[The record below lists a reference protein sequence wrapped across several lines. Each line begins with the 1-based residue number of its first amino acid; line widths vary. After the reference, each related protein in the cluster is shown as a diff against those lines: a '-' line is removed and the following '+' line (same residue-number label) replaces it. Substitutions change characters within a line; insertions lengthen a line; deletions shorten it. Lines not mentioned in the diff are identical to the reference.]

1 MKYGILFRAF
11 VSKYNYKPTDTR
23 CSKLSYRE
31 LKYMAKLMYWDVK
44 NAVDG
49 SPILNPLNGYMRFSN
64 LVLKQ
69 RVYAALRLLFI

>member
-1 MKYGILFRAF
+1 MKYGKLFKAF

-31 LKYMAKLMYWDVK
+31 LKYMAKLMYYDVK
-44 NAVDG
+44 IAVNG

-64 LVLKQ
+64 HVLKQ
-69 RVYAALRLLFI
+69 RVYEALKLLFI

>member
-1 MKYGILFRAF
+1 MKYGKLFKAF
-11 VSKYNYKPTDTR
+11 VSKYNCRPSDTR
-23 CSKLSYRE
+23 CSKLSHGE
-31 LKYMAKLMYWDVK
+31 LKYMAKLMYCDVK

-69 RVYAALRLLFI
+69 RVYAALKLLFI

>member
-1 MKYGILFRAF
+1 MKYGKLFKAF

-31 LKYMAKLMYWDVK
+31 LKHMAKLMYYDVK

-49 SPILNPLNGYMRFSN
+49 SPILNPLNGYMRFPDF
-64 LVLKQ
+64 VLEQ
-69 RVYAALRLLFI
+69 RVYTALKILFI